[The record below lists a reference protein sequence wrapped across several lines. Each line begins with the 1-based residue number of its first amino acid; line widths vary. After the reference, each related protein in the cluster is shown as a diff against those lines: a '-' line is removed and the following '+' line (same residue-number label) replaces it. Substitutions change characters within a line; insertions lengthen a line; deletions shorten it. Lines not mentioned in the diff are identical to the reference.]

1 MAETAGEQP
10 ASCSRN
16 PGVGQICDARYDA
29 LPPDRGELL
38 ARAVIL
44 VAGMAITEAARKAVL
59 ARVTAELVAA
69 TERPPEASVG
79 AGEGTGD

>member
-1 MAETAGEQP
+1 MAGTAGEQP

-16 PGVGQICDARYDA
+16 PGVGPICDARHDA
-29 LPPDRGELL
+29 LPPDWVELL
-38 ARAVIL
+38 ARTVIL
-44 VAGMAITEAARKAVL
+44 VAGMAIPEAAREAVL

>member
-1 MAETAGEQP
+1 M
-10 ASCSRN
+10 
-16 PGVGQICDARYDA
+16 
-29 LPPDRGELL
+29 L
-38 ARAVIL
+38 ARTVIL
-44 VAGMAITEAARKAVL
+44 VAGMAIPEAAREAVL